1 MDENSP
7 GTTSTAMI
15 EFDVAKALATTYSG
29 LGAAFVV
36 LACLIL
42 FILAV
47 RQTMRFR
54 DRSPVPAVTP
64 QSHSTISVADPDPVP
79 ASVAAV
85 TELQEDGLIF
95 PVEETTNGEDTDGSN
110 GSDEAEPLGDWKIYG
125 RLDAFSSRRVER
137 RSG

>member
-1 MDENSP
+1 
-7 GTTSTAMI
+7 MI
-15 EFDVAKALATTYSG
+15 EFDVQQALATTYSG

-36 LACLIL
+36 LAFLIL

-47 RQTMRFR
+47 RLAMHLR
-54 DRSPVPAVTP
+54 DRTPPPAVTP
-64 QSHSTISVADPDPVP
+64 SSYPTLSAAGPDPVP

-85 TELQEDGLIF
+85 TELQDDGLILL
-95 PVEETTNGEDTDGSN
+95 PEETTNETEANGSN
-110 GSDEAEPLGDWKIYG
+110 GADDAEPLGDWKIYG